1 MLLRHPSR
9 QKWIPNSSDTLVNP
23 DSYRVTERSKES
35 GKSLLILP
43 ETDRSMQLNSS
54 KQSFTPGE
62 SIRPA
67 PYKPTLVYM
76 TGATCGP
83 NAYVFLQERQVEITA
98 LVSLLIPQSTALLTR
113 INLDLPSTGVGDGEA
128 AVGRGDDLEVGSAG
142 GACGGVGDQAA

>member
-1 MLLRHPSR
+1 
-9 QKWIPNSSDTLVNP
+9 
-23 DSYRVTERSKES
+23 
-35 GKSLLILP
+35 
-43 ETDRSMQLNSS
+43 
-54 KQSFTPGE
+54 
-62 SIRPA
+62 
-67 PYKPTLVYM
+67 M